1 MLLEAVSRS
10 RRARLEII
18 ANILDVCR
26 GSGAKK
32 THLMYRCNMSFVQ
45 IKAYLNL
52 ILKAKL
58 IRVQNDGVNVY
69 FRISGKGR
77 RFLKSYQSLKALME

>member
-1 MLLEAVSRS
+1 LSETVSRS

-26 GSGAKK
+26 GSEAKK
-32 THLMYRCNMSFVQ
+32 THLMYNCNMSFAQ
-45 IKAYLNL
+45 LKKYLDL
-52 ILKAKL
+52 ILKARL
-58 IRVQNDGVNVY
+58 IQVQDDNPHLC

-77 RFLKSYQSLKALME
+77 RFLKSYESLKALME